1 MWEVTKKISINKLN
15 CREKADLQGKQI
27 FLEPD
32 QLNFKEK
39 FVSPHLA
46 ADIPLHKLNHPDL
59 KYLFATM
66 GKLLLSQI
74 EAGASDAQSA
84 LQKQNQI

>member
-1 MWEVTKKISINKLN
+1 MGSHRINKHQQAELQ
-15 CREKADLQGKQI
+15 RKSRPQGKQI

-39 FVSPHLA
+39 FVSPLLA
-46 ADIPLHKLNHPDL
+46 ADIPLYKLNHPDL

-66 GKLLLSQI
+66 GKLLLFQT
-74 EAGASDAQSA
+74 AARASDAQSA